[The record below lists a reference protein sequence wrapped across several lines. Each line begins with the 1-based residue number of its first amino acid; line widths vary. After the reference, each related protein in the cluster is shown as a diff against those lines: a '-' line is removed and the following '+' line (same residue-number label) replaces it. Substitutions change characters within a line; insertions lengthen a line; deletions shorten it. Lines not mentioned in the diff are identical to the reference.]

1 MAGFKFGTFVST
13 MAVSLALSQAPAL
26 AASPMTV
33 VFISNVAA
41 NLAVLNAS
49 SNLVHARSESSA
61 VEAFASNEMAEASN
75 VAVALAEATPSD
87 VAMGGTVHTGAAEV
101 GALQTG
107 RSVAVVGKPEAAA
120 PRAPTANPVEAAN
133 GRIPPALANL
143 SRLTTLHGAA
153 FDNLYWT
160 VQLDAL
166 SQIESDYRTYIRLGD
181 DPAIA
186 KMARENLPALM
197 HRLEALTKI

>member
-1 MAGFKFGTFVST
+1 MARSGTGFKFGAFVAT
-13 MAVSLALSQAPAL
+13 VGLALSVSRMPAS
-26 AASPMTV
+26 AASPMTA

-49 SNLVHARSESSA
+49 SHLANERSDSGA
-61 VEAFASNEMAEASN
+61 VNAFAGNEMNEAAV
-75 VAVALAEATPSD
+75 VASALADATPSD
-87 VAMGGTVHTGAAEV
+87 IALGSTLQIGAV
-101 GALQTG
+101 QTG
-107 RSVAVVGKPEAAA
+107 RSVAVVGKPEAASLDQTA
-120 PRAPTANPVEAAN
+120 ANPLEAAN
-133 GRIPPALANL
+133 GRLPPAADALA
-143 SRLTTLHGAA
+143 RLKTLHGSA

>member
-1 MAGFKFGTFVST
+1 MARFKLTTLASTVSVA
-13 MAVSLALSQAPAL
+13 MALSQAPAF
-26 AASPMTV
+26 AASPITV

-49 SNLVHARSESSA
+49 SNLARERSESGS
-61 VEAFASNEMAEASN
+61 VTAFASDEMTEATT
-75 VAVALAEATPSD
+75 VATALAEATPSD
-87 VAMGGTVHTGAAEV
+87 VAMASQAMAV
-101 GALQTG
+101 LQTG
-107 RSVAVVGKPEAAA
+107 RSVAVAGRPDATVPPQTKTDPL
-120 PRAPTANPVEAAN
+120 EAAN
-133 GRIPPALANL
+133 GRVPPAVLGL
-143 SRLTTLHGAA
+143 SRLKTLHGAA